1 MARVTKSDGVDA
13 LSPSRNR
20 PLRRSKTAM
29 VVAQKLVGEISDNDY
44 PAGTKLPPEREM
56 LETFEVGR
64 GTLRESLRF
73 LEMNGVIT
81 VKPGPGGG
89 PVVGMPN
96 AHDLAST
103 LGLFLDLRRTNFG
116 AILEVRQVL
125 EPAVAGMAA
134 QRQDKASIAA
144 LLDSVQAMN
153 DNVDDLAA
161 FLRENERFHHM
172 VAAAANNPVFS
183 LLLGSL
189 DSIADGARIG
199 IHFPL
204 ERRRAVAKAHE
215 RIADAIARGDA
226 VAATAEMSSHVD
238 AFRRYVKKHHPD
250 AETSRIRWSD
260 VAP

>member
-1 MARVTKSDGVDA
+1 
-13 LSPSRNR
+13 
-20 PLRRSKTAM
+20 M
-29 VVAQKLVGEISDNDY
+29 VVAQQLVEEISNNGY
-44 PAGTKLPPEREM
+44 TAGTKLPPEREM
-56 LETFEVGR
+56 LEKYEVGR

-89 PVVGMPN
+89 PVVDTPD

-103 LGLFLDLRRTNFG
+103 LGLFLDLRWTNFG

-125 EPAVAGMAA
+125 EPVVAGMAA
-134 QRQDKASIAA
+134 TRQDKHLIDA
-144 LLDSVQAMN
+144 LLQSVQSMN
-153 DNVDDLAA
+153 DNLNDLVA
-161 FLRENERFHHM
+161 FLHENERFHEI
-172 VAAAANNPVFS
+172 VAAAAGNPVFS

-204 ERRRAVAKAHE
+204 ERRKAVAAAHE
-215 RIADAIARGDA
+215 RIASAIAAADTDL
-226 VAATAEMSSHVD
+226 ATAEMASHVD
-238 AFRRYVKKHHPD
+238 AFRRYVRKHHPD
-250 AETSRIRWSD
+250 AETSRVRWAD